1 MYIVTNSV
9 ILRAQKKLVRAPKS
23 INNVLNLS
31 QRKLSPEELSAL
43 ELGFSMSWPSKL
55 DELQIKTETEFS
67 YKSLIDSVELKS
79 EEKDRIRSKMK
90 GSAMTYIKHKKE
102 V

>member
-1 MYIVTNSV
+1 
-9 ILRAQKKLVRAPKS
+9 
-23 INNVLNLS
+23 
-31 QRKLSPEELSAL
+31 
-43 ELGFSMSWPSKL
+43 MSWPSKI
-55 DELQIKTETEFS
+55 DELQKTETEFS

-102 V
+102 VWKSFKTHLSNWRKLAKEKDKFSNQ